1 MKVPGEWTLEKLEQL
16 KERVMEDE
24 FVPEKVVIGGPS
36 NSTMRHGLEN
46 HRGFGPE
53 TVWRMEGGRRG
64 RADERIVCEYHM
76 TELVKISMLERSKL
90 VKMVDE

>member
-1 MKVPGEWTLEKLEQL
+1 M
-16 KERVMEDE
+16 
-24 FVPEKVVIGGPS
+24 
-36 NSTMRHGLEN
+36 EN

-76 TELVKISMLERSKL
+76 TEPVKISMLERSKL